1 MRRIPILRD
10 CPHNWYFMPDYNK
23 LLQASLPESLDAA
36 IDSINFEYDDAES
49 LLEADVSDFEQL
61 NYCVFAYFTRNDI
74 FYLNRSG
81 RRLLDIY
88 HSPFETSRT
97 VSKPRFRL
105 SEDPSLKSD
114 DRDVVEA
121 CRPKHHVKEL
131 ISLSWGATWLRG
143 SKFPIRSRNGVPL
156 AVLFA
161 GREMLG
167 SDQIQNAIGQQSPYQ
182 PTFAEN

>member
-1 MRRIPILRD
+1 
-10 CPHNWYFMPDYNK
+10 MPDYYK

-36 IDSINFEYDDAES
+36 IDSINFEYDGAES
-49 LLEADVSDFEQL
+49 LLEADVTDLEQL

-88 HSPFETSRT
+88 RSPFEASRT
-97 VSKPRFRL
+97 ISKPRFRL
-105 SEDPSLKSD
+105 GSDPVLSSD
-114 DRDVVEA
+114 DRDVVET
-121 CRPKHHVKEL
+121 CRPKHHVREL

-143 SKFPIRSRNGVPL
+143 SKFPIRSNTGVPL

-167 SDQIQNAIGQQSPYQ
+167 SDQITNALQRQSHNQ
-182 PTFAEN
+182 PNFGGN